1 MSRIHNMTIAQSI
14 ARTIN
19 AVSMRAAKHNNAISR
34 QHAEREKNFGKSMQ
48 IKIQLINKDLNKK
61 LSTAD
66 GPRDA
71 LYRPTFATAA
81 HPYRNRLYNKSM
93 NKSK

>member
-1 MSRIHNMTIAQSI
+1 MTIAQSI

-48 IKIQLINKDLNKK
+48 LKIQLINKDLNKK
-61 LSTAD
+61 LSTATRCI
-66 GPRDA
+66 GQHLQLLHTRIGTGCTTNP
-71 LYRPTFATAA
+71 
-81 HPYRNRLYNKSM
+81 
-93 NKSK
+93 